1 VGVLGQ
7 FDLDPS
13 LSNAVFVT
21 QWSAKHDFDTEGKP
35 TKLYVRS
42 VDGQTVATS
51 VAIPTAINLGGPD
64 QVSTKIPSDALAA
77 SAQADDTLQQT
88 ALFAGILALAVGGIG
103 IANVMSISVIQR
115 STEIGIRRALGH
127 TRSTIGLQFL
137 LEALF
142 IGILGGIAGVAIGI
156 AVVHLVAALAGW
168 VVVIDYGRMP
178 IWIGLAVTVSVVAGL
193 YPSGKAARLEPLET
207 LRLG

>member
-1 VGVLGQ
+1 
-7 FDLDPS
+7 
-13 LSNAVFVT
+13 
-21 QWSAKHDFDTEGKP
+21 
-35 TKLYVRS
+35 
-42 VDGQTVATS
+42 
-51 VAIPTAINLGGPD
+51 
-64 QVSTKIPSDALAA
+64 
-77 SAQADDTLQQT
+77 
-88 ALFAGILALAVGGIG
+88 
-103 IANVMSISVIQR
+103 VIQR

-156 AVVHLVAALAGW
+156 AVVHLVSALAGW
-168 VVVIDYGRMP
+168 IVVIDYGRMP